1 MKRKHELQ
9 RRKAEAQLQMLKVK
23 QQMEAEAAIETEKNK
38 ESLEQLDNGD
48 QEEKS
53 EEKPEISLATVKVES
68 HK

>member
-1 MKRKHELQ
+1 
-9 RRKAEAQLQMLKVK
+9 MLKVK